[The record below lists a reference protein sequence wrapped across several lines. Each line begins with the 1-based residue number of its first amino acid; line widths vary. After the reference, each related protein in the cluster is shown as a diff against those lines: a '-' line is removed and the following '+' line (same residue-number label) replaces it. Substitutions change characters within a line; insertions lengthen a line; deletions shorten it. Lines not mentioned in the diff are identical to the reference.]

1 MQRQSTQKPLEQA
14 RVRTQYVQDSK
25 DKIDKTV
32 IHMEDHFQH
41 TISREQLAEIA
52 ELNPDHYSR
61 MFRKYKG
68 TSPIGYLTGLRMEKA
83 KTLLKHSHYSIA
95 EIARLVGYSDPYH
108 FSRRFKQLI
117 GVAPTHFK
125 EQDLPRIVALDGL
138 GHCQALGMEPI
149 AADLDRAGGYVHV
162 SASNQLLN
170 IGPLVTPKAD
180 LEQLI
185 ALHPQMIVTANSE
198 LEQQLSTVATTIK
211 LDVLEDPIYTQL
223 FAVAAALGREKEA
236 AAWVKSYEAQCTEL
250 RSRLFGS
257 IGGERVAILRVREQ
271 LLQVYGMLNMG
282 YPIYHSLQLAPP
294 DKISM
299 QSIFNAH
306 FHSSV
311 ISIEE
316 LPFYEAEH
324 LLVVVQP
331 DNGARS
337 EWQEITQTEAWHNFP
352 AVRMGNVHHIDVANW
367 LNNDPISILKQMHEA
382 AELLMKGSRRRNYPS
397 WMQ

>member
-1 MQRQSTQKPLEQA
+1 MQTQSIQKHLEQA
-14 RVRTQYVQDSK
+14 RVHPQYVQDSK

-41 TISREQLAEIA
+41 AISREQLAEIA

-68 TSPIGYLTGLRMEKA
+68 TSPIGYLTSLRMEKA
-83 KTLLKHSHYSIA
+83 KALLKYSPYSIA
-95 EIARLVGYSDPYH
+95 EIAKMVGFSDPYH
-108 FSRRFKQLI
+108 FSRRFKQMI
-117 GVAPTHFK
+117 GVAPTYFK
-125 EQDLPRIVALDGL
+125 EQDSPRIIALDGL
-138 GHCQALGMEPI
+138 GHCQAIGIEPI
-149 AADLDRAGGYVHV
+149 AADLARAGGYVHI
-162 SASNQLLN
+162 SASNQILN
-170 IGPLVTPKAD
+170 ICPLLTQKID
-180 LEQLI
+180 IERLI
-185 ALHPQMIVTANSE
+185 ALHPHVILTANSE

-236 AAWVKSYEAQCTEL
+236 AAWIQLYEAQCTEL

-271 LLQVYGMLNMG
+271 VLQVYGMLNMG
-282 YPIYHSLQLAPP
+282 YPLYRSLKLAPP
-294 DKISM
+294 DKISL

-337 EWQEITQTEAWHNFP
+337 EWQNITQTEAWHSFP
-352 AVRMGNVHHIDVANW
+352 AVRMGNVHHIDVTNW

-382 AELLMKGSRRRNYPS
+382 AELLMKGNRRRNYPS